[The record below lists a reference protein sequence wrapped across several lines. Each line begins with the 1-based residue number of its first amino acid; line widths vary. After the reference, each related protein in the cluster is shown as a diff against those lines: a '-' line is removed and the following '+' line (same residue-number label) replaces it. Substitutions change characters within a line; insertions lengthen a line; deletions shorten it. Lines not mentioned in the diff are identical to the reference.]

1 MLRLSRA
8 VSLMA
13 LFLAVIAVALVY
25 TNARGASRLPIP
37 AATDDAPLA
46 QSPGKETAV
55 FAGGCFWGTQS
66 VFERVKGVINTTVG
80 YAGGS
85 ASTAT
90 YDQVTTET
98 TGHAES
104 VKVVYDPSKI
114 TYGQLLRIFF
124 SVAHDPT
131 QLNRQGPDFG
141 TSYRSAIFYSND
153 DQKKISEA
161 YIAQLDAAHAFPGP
175 IVTQVTPLKGFYTAE
190 EYHQHY
196 ADNNPDN
203 PYILVCDRPKIE
215 ALKAQFPELFQ
226 DYKGK

>member
-1 MLRLSRA
+1 MSGTLALRK
-8 VSLMA
+8 VVFTSLLLIVLCA
-13 LFLAVIAVALVY
+13 GC
-25 TNARGASRLPIP
+25 GAATKNPVP
-37 AATDDAPLA
+37 AAVQDAVLA
-46 QSPGKETAV
+46 QKPGKETAV

-66 VFERVKGVINTTVG
+66 VFERVKGVVATTAG

-85 ASTAT
+85 ADSAT

-104 VKVVYDPSKI
+104 VRVVYDPSKI
-114 TYGQLLRIFF
+114 TYGQLLRVFF

-131 QLNRQGPDFG
+131 QLNRQGPDVG
-141 TSYRSAIFYSND
+141 TSYRSAIFYAND
-153 DQKKISEA
+153 EQRKISQA
-161 YIAQLDAAHAFPGP
+161 YIAQLDAAHVFPSR
-175 IVTQVTPLKGFYTAE
+175 IVTEVKPSKGFYDAE
-190 EYHQHY
+190 SYHQHY
-196 ADNNPDN
+196 ADHNPDD